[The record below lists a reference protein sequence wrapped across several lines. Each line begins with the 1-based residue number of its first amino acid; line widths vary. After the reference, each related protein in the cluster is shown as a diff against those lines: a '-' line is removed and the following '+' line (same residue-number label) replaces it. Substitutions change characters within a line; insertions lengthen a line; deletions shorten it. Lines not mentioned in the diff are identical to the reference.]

1 MEDVGLG
8 ARVVRISFSFGSF
21 YVMLKVFESL
31 KR

>member
-1 MEDVGLG
+1 MSVWVLALFGL
-8 ARVVRISFSFGSF
+8 AFSFGSF